1 MTDQINSEKRYYI
14 CTALY
19 FSKFC
24 LDKWVEQFFD
34 FANDLAVKCNISLE
48 KIECG
53 YEHNKKINFKTFSYS
68 DSGLKI
74 LEHFK
79 LNRKIKSLNIYTLL
93 EGDGYFKN
101 PQFQLVASDDLQFSR
116 IYIQMHSNIFKKI
129 ISGSL
134 CQFFDKI
141 IKQVS
146 AFGIIKYGFLH
157 PIEAIKTPNLY
168 VQGICT
174 DKNTLVELEDCQSWM
189 AHRELYDTQLRNIF
203 LANYLTEKHIKL
215 LKPYFDEIRKW
226 IGDDYFITTSEG
238 NLLLLL
244 PFDLFKYQEFE
255 TEADK
260 LREQLR
266 QLLKSASG
274 LMLPPQRN
282 WNKWKAENDS
292 KLLSKME
299 IVHNFLY
306 PNYIKNI
313 ISKQDD
319 ELVIMLSDKFPSMKV
334 GVLSDRKN
342 SNKHEIFIDHD
353 SRIVKTR
360 SGKMLI
366 TLYDPSKHPVN
377 IAYGENLNYDP
388 AQYSCE
394 CGCIKFKIAV
404 GYEYPDDCKN
414 RDDISW
420 FALAG
425 KCTKCGKPQII
436 FEDETA

>member
-68 DSGLKI
+68 DSGLKK

-79 LNRKIKSLNIYTLL
+79 LNRKIKSLNIYALP

-101 PQFQLVASDDLQFSR
+101 PQFQLVASDDLHFSR
-116 IYIQMHSNIFKKI
+116 IYIQMHSNIFKKN
-129 ISGSL
+129 ISGSW

-141 IKQVS
+141 VKQVS

-174 DKNTLVELEDCQSWM
+174 DKNTLVELEDSQSWM
-189 AHRELYDTQLRNIF
+189 AHSDLYDMQLRNVYS
-203 LANYLTEKHIKL
+203 ANYLTEKHINI
-215 LKPYFDEIRKW
+215 LKPYFHKIRQL
-226 IGDDYFITTSEG
+226 IGNKNFIMTSDD
-238 NLLLLL
+238 NLLLFL
-244 PFDLFKYQEFE
+244 PIDLFKYQNF
-255 TEADK
+255 EADVEK
-260 LREQLR
+260 LQEQLR
-266 QLLKSASG
+266 LLLISANG
-274 LMLPPQRN
+274 LMLPPQRD
-282 WNKWKAENDS
+282 WNKWKSDNDS
-292 KLLSKME
+292 KLISKME

-319 ELVIMLSDKFPSMKV
+319 ELVIMLSDKFPSMTV

-353 SRIVKTR
+353 SRIVKTG
-360 SGKMLI
+360 SGKLLI
-366 TLYDPSKHPVN
+366 TLYDPSKHPAN
-377 IAYGENLNYDP
+377 MAYGENLNYDP

-394 CGCIKFKIAV
+394 CGGNQFKIAV
-404 GYEYPDDCKN
+404 GYEYPDDCEN

-425 KCTKCGKPQII
+425 KCAKCGKPQII